1 MCLFVLCRL
10 CAYYQKYDLDF
21 KTPGNDGSAKL
32 TGAQLT
38 DLYKEFLAK
47 YPVVSIEDPFD
58 QVSAVGWD
66 GCLVV
71 SLMWSGRGVGVLW
84 VCMWAGM
91 SVVGV
96 QYGCVPDV

>member
-1 MCLFVLCRL
+1 MLARL
-10 CAYYQKYDLDF
+10 CADSQKYDLDF

-58 QVSAVGWD
+58 QVSAVWGVW
-66 GCLVV
+66 GVCCLVV
-71 SLMWSGRGVGVLW
+71 
-84 VCMWAGM
+84 
-91 SVVGV
+91 VVVVVVVVETLIVAINRTFMG
-96 QYGCVPDV
+96 